1 MKREH
6 TRRVEKAADVQ
17 LSELST
23 FTYFGRLW
31 ITQTCSHSLFFPPL
45 FAVHTHMTARFDEV
59 ALRWLRQVWK
69 WWKFNADILH
79 CFCCQFALRSKFPI
93 ILSDL
98 IDENGTTNRVEGEN
112 ENELQSLRRK
122 NLISSLSV
130 FFSVYPKLYTIW
142 IFISIT
148 IISFSRCFSRRLE
161 EWRRR
166 RDVKTEINLTNENLR
181 LLWHV
186 VINRRWIRVFFVSFS
201 AYNVV
206 VSPSSLTR
214 CCSMSRWLSVDP
226 ARRIFMAIR
235 RNLATHSK

>member
-6 TRRVEKAADVQ
+6 TRRVGK
-17 LSELST
+17 S
-23 FTYFGRLW
+23 RL
-31 ITQTCSHSLFFPPL
+31 TCNWANSRHLLTLDNSNLFSLALCCPL
-45 FAVHTHMTARFDEV
+45 FAVHTHTTARFDEV

-79 CFCCQFALRSKFPI
+79 CFSCQFALRSKFPI

-98 IDENGTTNRVEGEN
+98 IDENGTPSRVEGEN

-148 IISFSRCFSRRLE
+148 IIWFSRCFSRRLE
-161 EWRRR
+161 EWWRRK
-166 RDVKTEINLTNENLR
+166 DVKEEINLTNENLR
-181 LLWHV
+181 LLWHD
-186 VINRRWIRVFFVSFS
+186 VINRRWVRVFFVSFS

-206 VSPSSLTR
+206 LFFPHLWLDVVR
-214 CCSMSRWLSVDP
+214 CRDD
-226 ARRIFMAIR
+226 
-235 RNLATHSK
+235 